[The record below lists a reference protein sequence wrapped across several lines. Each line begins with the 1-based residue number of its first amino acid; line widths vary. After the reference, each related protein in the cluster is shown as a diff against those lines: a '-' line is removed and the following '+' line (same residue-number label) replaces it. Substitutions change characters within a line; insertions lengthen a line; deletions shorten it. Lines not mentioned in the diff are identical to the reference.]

1 MGEVQCYNHKDAKTV
16 PFLCN
21 LKTISDKNPFQALL
35 GMKPS
40 LSCFLGLLESWDCS
54 SPTMPSVSILLHLSR
69 QISSKHFSAF
79 SQGES
84 IQPCFWAET
93 AHSSQLLISNSQQF
107 RAVETPVLQILIT
120 GLDTDMSNPIQLWYQ
135 PCSQRSLS
143 TWIIMWFF
151 VFIGGISVT
160 GGAPALL
167 QSTGI
172 NKPNKPVGLKVTSLF
187 AECDCWGQE
196 GVGRN
201 TQGQAGKALPK
212 QLGLVT
218 TQLPLTEGKA
228 PPVLVLLSW
237 NFIHVSIQTAA
248 QVLQHCFSPR

>member
-1 MGEVQCYNHKDAKTV
+1 MANPKHSLMNRKQTQSGIRDFGAALQRHKMGKVQCYNHKDAKTV

-84 IQPCFWAET
+84 IQPCFCAET

-107 RAVETPVLQILIT
+107 RAVEIPTLQILIT

-135 PCSQRSLS
+135 PCFQRSLS
-143 TWIIMWFF
+143 TWIVMWFF

-172 NKPNKPVGLKVTSLF
+172 NKPNKPVGWRSQVFLQSVT
-187 AECDCWGQE
+187 
-196 GVGRN
+196 
-201 TQGQAGKALPK
+201 AG
-212 QLGLVT
+212 G
-218 TQLPLTEGKA
+218 
-228 PPVLVLLSW
+228 
-237 NFIHVSIQTAA
+237 
-248 QVLQHCFSPR
+248 